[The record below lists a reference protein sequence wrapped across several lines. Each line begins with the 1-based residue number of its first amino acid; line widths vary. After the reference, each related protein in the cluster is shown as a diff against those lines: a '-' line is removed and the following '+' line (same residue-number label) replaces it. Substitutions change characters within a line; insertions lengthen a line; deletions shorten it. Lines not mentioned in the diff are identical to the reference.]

1 MLSEKAIPISSL
13 PRHDRVGSIGFKFG
27 GRNGAQKLLRPRRH
41 RRRGAP
47 PGVFDGGVGGG
58 RVVIEGGTFGAF
70 NLWMNG

>member
-47 PGVFDGGVGGG
+47 PGVFDGGGGG
-58 RVVIEGGTFGAF
+58 GVGIEGGTFGAF